1 MKRYFQHE
9 AESDLG
15 EGMAYLE
22 FNGEWACRQVEVY
35 GNQWRCADEAHDE
48 WLADQPL
55 EVVGLGAEH
64 EISAEEF
71 ERIWREAMRRSPFD
85 S

>member
-22 FNGEWACRQVEVY
+22 FDGERASRQVEVY
-35 GNQWRCADEAHDE
+35 GDRWLRADEAHNE

-55 EVVGLGAEH
+55 EVVGLSAEH
-64 EISAEEF
+64 EISSQEF
-71 ERIWREAMRRSPFD
+71 ERIWQEAMKQCPFD